1 MLLLLF
7 NKHGALINCT
17 LTQRFQPEPMFILM
31 TQKPNTRHQ
40 FKDLTGVNNVMWI
53 IRLETTGPL
62 FEILL
67 TLWKFLNKWAQHR
80 WNQSLPLD
88 VNLGK
93 FHPPPIL
100 TPQFLKTHINVI
112 LPPPS
117 AFLNDCFPR
126 NSLFPYPSLIPSPYK
141 PTRVH
146 YSNNTRWHIYLQS
159 SLLLYP
165 KLSSCFIFLRS
176 KHRKAEYHAIFVVLY
191 NETLKTSDIL

>member
-67 TLWKFLNKWAQHR
+67 TLWKFLNK
-80 WNQSLPLD
+80 
-88 VNLGK
+88 
-93 FHPPPIL
+93 
-100 TPQFLKTHINVI
+100 
-112 LPPPS
+112 
-117 AFLNDCFPR
+117 
-126 NSLFPYPSLIPSPYK
+126 
-141 PTRVH
+141 
-146 YSNNTRWHIYLQS
+146 
-159 SLLLYP
+159 
-165 KLSSCFIFLRS
+165 
-176 KHRKAEYHAIFVVLY
+176 
-191 NETLKTSDIL
+191 